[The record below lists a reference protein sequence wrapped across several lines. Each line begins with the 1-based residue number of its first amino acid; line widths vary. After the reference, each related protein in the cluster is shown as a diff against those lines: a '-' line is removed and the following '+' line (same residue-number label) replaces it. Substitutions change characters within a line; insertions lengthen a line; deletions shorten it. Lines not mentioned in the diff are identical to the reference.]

1 MMSFDHYSLL
11 RVRELDSNIA
21 ICLIMGCLTPAAFP
35 FMKQIGSEYLWMS
48 SYKYLTREYA
58 QECLDNNVQLIA
70 NPVDTEDVRRKLLE
84 QYPSALASTNML
96 EEWRQFYEQNR
107 AVLG

>member
-1 MMSFDHYSLL
+1 
-11 RVRELDSNIA
+11 
-21 ICLIMGCLTPAAFP
+21 
-35 FMKQIGSEYLWMS
+35 
-48 SYKYLTREYA
+48 LTREYA